1 MAVFTNL
8 ITANDGHP
16 QMGRE
21 LNTFMEAGFIGVR
34 TTASFDAFGTAEDV
48 AFLLGWFFSPNV
60 IVAATAHG
68 LATHEQFK
76 EWRDDLEQWKSHPG
90 AFGALAFGEAIASK
104 P

>member
-1 MAVFTNL
+1 
-8 ITANDGHP
+8 
-16 QMGRE
+16 MGGIPRWGE
-21 LNTFMEAGFIGVR
+21 SETRSWRPGSSASDR
-34 TTASFDAFGTAEDV
+34 PTASFDAFGTAEDV
-48 AFLLGWFFSPNV
+48 AFLHAFLLGWFFSPNV
-60 IVAATAHG
+60 IAAATAHG